1 MDKLL
6 QALAQ
11 LLPTGFAWPRHAD
24 STLMRWLRGLAG
36 VHAELLAFIQATIA
50 QWMPHSTTL
59 RLSEWEEA
67 CGLPDECFGPEQTE
81 PARRAV
87 LLSKMRGLRLP
98 YTDSSPAAP
107 GLLEAICLEI
117 GYSVRVV
124 YNTPFRV
131 GRNEVGDRL
140 GALDGQLYVFAKTAV
155 EPFRVGLGEVGDR
168 LVSTEK
174 DLWPLLCFLRKVAP
188 ARYEVVVLYEI

>member
-1 MDKLL
+1 
-6 QALAQ
+6 
-11 LLPTGFAWPRHAD
+11 
-24 STLMRWLRGLAG
+24 
-36 VHAELLAFIQATIA
+36 
-50 QWMPHSTTL
+50 
-59 RLSEWEEA
+59 
-67 CGLPDECFGPEQTE
+67 
-81 PARRAV
+81 
-87 LLSKMRGLRLP
+87 MRGLQLP

-107 GLLEAICLEI
+107 GVLEAICLEI

-140 GALDGQLYVFAKTAV
+140 GALDGQLYVFAKTAI
-155 EPFRVGLGEVGDR
+155 EPFRVGLSEVGDR

-174 DLWPLLCFLRKVAP
+174 DLWQLLCFLRKVAP

>member
-6 QALAQ
+6 QAFVQ
-11 LLPTGFAWPRHAD
+11 LLPTGFAWPRHPD
-24 STLMRWLRGLAG
+24 SVLMRWLLGLASA
-36 VHAELLAFIQATIA
+36 HAELLVFIRAAIA
-50 QWMPHSTTL
+50 QWIPHSTTL
-59 RLSEWEEA
+59 RLREWEAA

-81 PARRAV
+81 AARRAV
-87 LLSKMRGLRLP
+87 LLSKMRGLQLP
-98 YTDSSPAAP
+98 YADSSPAAP
-107 GLLEAICLEI
+107 GVLEAICLEI
-117 GYSVRVV
+117 GYTVRVV

-155 EPFRVGLGEVGDR
+155 EPFRVGVNEVGDR
-168 LVSTEK
+168 LVATEA

-188 ARYEVVVLYEI
+188 ARYEVVALYES